1 MSDAPSRRRSILV
14 LPTFNER
21 ENIEKFLTRVRETN
35 PGLSIVVVDD
45 LSPDGTGAIV
55 EQLSNTDSLLS
66 VIHRSGKKGL
76 GAAYLAGFARALE
89 RGFDNI
95 VTMDADF
102 SHDPAVIP
110 SLLGALEDDSAGA
123 VGSRYVPGGSIV
135 GWPLHRRVL
144 SKYGNFYTRFVL
156 GLTPRDCTSGFRAYR
171 SSTLAAIDLNSIK
184 GDGYVFLTSILRRIQ
199 QQRLKVTE
207 VPITFT
213 DRVEGQSKMS
223 PRIVAE
229 SMLLVTL
236 FGLKDLLRR
245 KR

>member
-1 MSDAPSRRRSILV
+1 VSDAPSRRRSILV

-21 ENIEKFLTRVRETN
+21 ENIEKFLSRVRETN

-110 SLLGALEDDSAGA
+110 SLLGALENDSAVA
-123 VGSRYVPGGSIV
+123 IGSRYIPGGSIV
-135 GWPLHRRVL
+135 GWPLHRHVL

>member
-55 EQLSNTDSLLS
+55 EQLSTTDDLLS

-110 SLLGALEDDSAGA
+110 SLLGALENDSAVA
-123 VGSRYVPGGSIV
+123 IGSRYIPGGSIV
-135 GWPLHRRVL
+135 GWPLHRHVL

-171 SSTLAAIDLNSIK
+171 STTLAAIDLSSIK

-199 QQRLKVTE
+199 QQRMKVTE

>member
-1 MSDAPSRRRSILV
+1 VSDAPSRRRSILV

-110 SLLGALEDDSAGA
+110 SLLGALENDSAVA
-123 VGSRYVPGGSIV
+123 IGSRYIPGGSIV
-135 GWPLHRRVL
+135 GWPLHRHVL

-199 QQRLKVTE
+199 QQRLKVNE

>member
-1 MSDAPSRRRSILV
+1 VSDAPSGRRSILV

-110 SLLGALEDDSAGA
+110 SLLGALENDSAVA
-123 VGSRYVPGGSIV
+123 IGSRYIPGGSIV
-135 GWPLHRRVL
+135 GWPLHRHVL

-171 SSTLAAIDLNSIK
+171 SSTLAAIDLDSIK